1 MIKAKHHRAIYP
13 LFQWLCRF
21 MIKRNFCCVHL
32 EGEFNDNGHSVLVV
46 ANHISWWDGFWVEYL
61 NYKTIHRT
69 FHFMMLEEQLK
80 KHWYFQHTGGFSVK
94 KNSREILE
102 SIDYTVELLEKDKN
116 MVLMFPQGKI
126 HSSHNNSVHF
136 EGGIQ
141 KIIRKCKDETQ
152 VMFVVNITD
161 YFSDAKPHL
170 FIYTKTG
177 TADLLINRNIEEE
190 YNLFFTE
197 VLNTHKTK
205 TS

>member
-1 MIKAKHHRAIYP
+1 MIRANHHIIIFP
-13 LFQWLCRF
+13 FFKWLSRF
-21 MIKRNFCCVHL
+21 MIKRNFCSIHI

-46 ANHISWWDGFWVEYL
+46 ANHISWWDGFWVEFL
-61 NYKTIHRT
+61 NYKRMFRT

-80 KHWYFQHTGGFSVK
+80 KHWYFQHTGGFSVN

-102 SIDYTVELLEKDKN
+102 SIDYAVQLLDNKKN

-126 HSSHNNSVHF
+126 HSSHNNSVRF
-136 EGGIQ
+136 ESGIQ
-141 KIIRKCKDETQ
+141 HIVKKCKDQTQ
-152 VMFVVNITD
+152 VLFVANVTD

-177 TADLLINRNIEEE
+177 TARFLKNRNIEEE
-190 YNLFFTE
+190 YNLFFNE
-197 VLNTHKTK
+197 VINHHKTK